1 MEQARIRI
9 YMEKP
14 PRGAEKQ
21 ELEAL
26 LARLR
31 AQGAGAECIV
41 LAAGQQAQEPAAA
54 EFLAEAGAA
63 GLPLIL
69 VDGEAVVAGRYPA
82 WEEWRI
88 WLDIGGGCGGCGRQA
103 EGCAGCRGCGRC
115 AGR

>member
-31 AQGAGAECIV
+31 AQEF
-41 LAAGQQAQEPAAA
+41 AAA
-54 EFLAEAGAA
+54 KFLAEAGTA

-69 VDGEAVVAGRYPA
+69 VDGEAVVAGRSPA

-88 WLDIGGGCGGCGRQA
+88 WLGIGGGCGRQA

>member
-31 AQGAGAECIV
+31 AQEF
-41 LAAGQQAQEPAAA
+41 AAA

-63 GLPLIL
+63 ELPLIL

-88 WLDIGGGCGGCGRQA
+88 WLGIGGGCGGCGRQA

>member
-1 MEQARIRI
+1 
-9 YMEKP
+9 MEKP

-31 AQGAGAECIV
+31 AQEFV
-41 LAAGQQAQEPAAA
+41 AA

-69 VDGEAVVAGRYPA
+69 VDGEAVVAGRYPV

-88 WLDIGGGCGGCGRQA
+88 WLGIDGGCGGCGRQA
-103 EGCAGCRGCGRC
+103 EGCAGCRAA
-115 AGR
+115 AGVQADNRRNASTQRNRERERPVPKRVPTFF